1 MSAGVS
7 VWVSCACDSKLVSK
21 ASYLLG
27 YFFTVMILMAFNRNE
42 NATIRLKCDD
52 NSYLVVSELTC
63 GFLVLQ
69 WKNRLDNFITLK
81 SHWVSSAC
89 ST

>member
-1 MSAGVS
+1 
-7 VWVSCACDSKLVSK
+7 
-21 ASYLLG
+21 
-27 YFFTVMILMAFNRNE
+27 MAFNRNE

-89 ST
+89 STYLNFLFGIYQQLKI